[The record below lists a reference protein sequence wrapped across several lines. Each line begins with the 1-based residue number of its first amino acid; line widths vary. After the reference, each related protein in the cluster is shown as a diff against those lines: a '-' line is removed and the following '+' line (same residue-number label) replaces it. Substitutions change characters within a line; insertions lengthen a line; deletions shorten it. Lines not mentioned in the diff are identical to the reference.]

1 MASNTGPD
9 INTYQIPEVELGDT
23 FNTWRDITNTAIY
36 KLNKIRVYE
45 ATGGIDFTPVLS
57 AGGSFSYYLAPNI
70 QEGHTFLEN
79 IVFSKGVTFNG
90 DVTFNAQT
98 FTVNANNVTID
109 DYNLIL
115 GATAGT
121 NDSPIGVAGG
131 GGIQI
136 SRGASGPTA
145 EWLWNPVSIKGV
157 TGVWRANTTIGL
169 SGPTSGIYPDSGREL
184 EVYGRGLRI
193 SGPNTTDFGLGI
205 SLATSPAN
213 TSGRTMEFYR
223 FAPSGGTAFAD
234 ITTVTNI
241 GATYPF
247 FNIRDGANRKTI
259 TQTAHGFV
267 VGNPVYKTS
276 TAYAKAQANTEVA
289 SEVIGVVSRVYSA
302 NVYEITFI
310 GEVSIDTPSAV
321 IEGAPATLTTGST
334 YYLSPYTPGKLQSS
348 QPTAAGQIH
357 KAVFIA
363 TGPKTVVVM
372 PFTGGLL
379 AAPIS
384 TATSTLNSVRIF
396 QYHRLQKGDFVRY
409 RRISGG
415 ITLSY
420 ETSTAGVSAE
430 QNQPVGIYF
439 KAQANTPLEAEV
451 LGMVMDFGG
460 QTGGV
465 SGPYQWFDMMVD
477 GFYNIGTNINDSTG
491 TPLVAGTSYFLNA
504 NCAGTVNSGESS
516 TSCLNPSPP
525 SFGGSV
531 NKPLLTATASGG
543 GAGVL
548 HSFRGTDVGAVT
560 VSGSSADV
568 TRLVITDLRDG
579 ITGDL
584 QIGHYDATVNGRE
597 AIRVCMGGNDSG
609 GLTGN
614 VGVWGKSTTTV
625 GTWTTAVGDNSGS
638 RVLAAL
644 DVMGTV
650 RAGVTDGGATIRGCD
665 VLIVRGD
672 GAEANTLPI
681 EARTSIGKEY
691 TTGNLLLNYG
701 VRGGCGDNNY
711 YNSMG
716 SVVSLPRSSLVVGV
730 NYATDPAQGELR
742 FLTSPDTSPAAG
754 AQVTTLTE
762 AFRVTGLTAYTK
774 GMVVGTVGTPNN
786 ASVLQVSRGT
796 GNAGLVLS
804 VAQNDSPYGLG
815 LSTLTGSVSAT
826 TVVSSASYSS
836 AVALGF
842 QSPTNQ
848 VSGSGFTAGFVV
860 ANSYSSSAL
869 SAFGGTWISGSLWQG
884 SSSAALN
891 LAGGNEHVLKSSVY
905 GKIATGVTGWKRIGV
920 ISPRSP
926 DVLGGKYYGEF
937 TVHASKSSW
946 HGSLKFIAS
955 SSYGRDQITV
965 LHQNNHNPAGVVFG
979 GIRIVQLDN
988 AEKSV
993 VYAPKAVE
1001 VEFNTNNLIADLII
1015 DNSGQDGFI
1024 GVPFAPSSGL
1034 VANATVTGT
1043 DSYTPGNSGPVRSEY
1058 RLSGY
1063 SEVVAAHYRSS
1074 AHSGTATSGT
1084 DIIGKTISTGRTTT
1098 GTKNLDTHGAFDT
1111 STGYFTAP
1119 ADGIYDVF
1127 STISTTTGTINY
1139 RLTFYKNT
1147 LAAPTTFAEVGQQH
1161 TVYQGSN
1168 YTSGSNSVL
1177 VNLQKGEKV
1186 YSAAIISN
1194 STACAWWQ
1202 AHVKI
1207 VRLGNALKFP

>member
-1 MASNTGPD
+1 
-9 INTYQIPEVELGDT
+9 
-23 FNTWRDITNTAIY
+23 
-36 KLNKIRVYE
+36 
-45 ATGGIDFTPVLS
+45 
-57 AGGSFSYYLAPNI
+57 
-70 QEGHTFLEN
+70 LEN

-396 QYHRLQKGDFVRY
+396 QYHRLRKGDFVRY

-504 NCAGTVNSGESS
+504 NCAGTVNSGESI
-516 TSCLNPSPP
+516 TSCVNPSPP

-531 NKPLLTATASGG
+531 NKPLLTAIQ
-543 GAGVL
+543 
-548 HSFRGTDVGAVT
+548 R
-560 VSGSSADV
+560 
-568 TRLVITDLRDG
+568 
-579 ITGDL
+579 
-584 QIGHYDATVNGRE
+584 N
-597 AIRVCMGGNDSG
+597 
-609 GLTGN
+609 
-614 VGVWGKSTTTV
+614 
-625 GTWTTAVGDNSGS
+625 
-638 RVLAAL
+638 
-644 DVMGTV
+644 
-650 RAGVTDGGATIRGCD
+650 
-665 VLIVRGD
+665 
-672 GAEANTLPI
+672 
-681 EARTSIGKEY
+681 
-691 TTGNLLLNYG
+691 
-701 VRGGCGDNNY
+701 
-711 YNSMG
+711 
-716 SVVSLPRSSLVVGV
+716 
-730 NYATDPAQGELR
+730 
-742 FLTSPDTSPAAG
+742 
-754 AQVTTLTE
+754 
-762 AFRVTGLTAYTK
+762 
-774 GMVVGTVGTPNN
+774 
-786 ASVLQVSRGT
+786 
-796 GNAGLVLS
+796 
-804 VAQNDSPYGLG
+804 
-815 LSTLTGSVSAT
+815 
-826 TVVSSASYSS
+826 
-836 AVALGF
+836 
-842 QSPTNQ
+842 
-848 VSGSGFTAGFVV
+848 
-860 ANSYSSSAL
+860 
-869 SAFGGTWISGSLWQG
+869 
-884 SSSAALN
+884 
-891 LAGGNEHVLKSSVY
+891 
-905 GKIATGVTGWKRIGV
+905 
-920 ISPRSP
+920 
-926 DVLGGKYYGEF
+926 
-937 TVHASKSSW
+937 
-946 HGSLKFIAS
+946 
-955 SSYGRDQITV
+955 
-965 LHQNNHNPAGVVFG
+965 
-979 GIRIVQLDN
+979 
-988 AEKSV
+988 
-993 VYAPKAVE
+993 
-1001 VEFNTNNLIADLII
+1001 
-1015 DNSGQDGFI
+1015 
-1024 GVPFAPSSGL
+1024 
-1034 VANATVTGT
+1034 
-1043 DSYTPGNSGPVRSEY
+1043 
-1058 RLSGY
+1058 
-1063 SEVVAAHYRSS
+1063 
-1074 AHSGTATSGT
+1074 
-1084 DIIGKTISTGRTTT
+1084 
-1098 GTKNLDTHGAFDT
+1098 
-1111 STGYFTAP
+1111 
-1119 ADGIYDVF
+1119 
-1127 STISTTTGTINY
+1127 
-1139 RLTFYKNT
+1139 
-1147 LAAPTTFAEVGQQH
+1147 
-1161 TVYQGSN
+1161 
-1168 YTSGSNSVL
+1168 
-1177 VNLQKGEKV
+1177 
-1186 YSAAIISN
+1186 
-1194 STACAWWQ
+1194 
-1202 AHVKI
+1202 
-1207 VRLGNALKFP
+1207 

>member
-45 ATGGIDFTPVLS
+45 ATGGTDFTPILS
-57 AGGSFSYYLAPNI
+57 PGGSFSYYLAPNI

-121 NDSPIGVAGG
+121 NDTPISVAGG

-145 EWLWNPVSIKGV
+145 EWVWNPVSIKGV

-184 EVYGRGLRI
+184 EVYGRGIRI
-193 SGPNTTDFGLGI
+193 SGPNTTDFGIGI

-234 ITTVTNI
+234 VTTVTNI

-259 TQTAHGFV
+259 VQTAHGFV

-289 SEVIGVVSRVYSA
+289 SEVIGVVSRVYSSS
-302 NVYEITFI
+302 VYEITFI

-321 IEGAPATLTTGST
+321 VEGSPAAFTVGST
-334 YYLSPYTPGKLQSS
+334 YYLSPYTPGKLQSN

-363 TGPKTVVVM
+363 TGPKSVVVM

-379 AAPIS
+379 AAPIN

-396 QYHRLQKGDFVRY
+396 QYHRLRKGDFVRF
-409 RRISGG
+409 RNISGG
-415 ITLSY
+415 ITLQY
-420 ETSTAGVSAE
+420 ETSTAGTTAQ
-430 QNQPVGIYF
+430 QNHPIGIYF
-439 KAQANTPLEAEV
+439 KAQANTPQEGEV
-451 LGMVMDFGG
+451 LGMVIDFGG
-460 QTGGV
+460 QTGGA

-477 GFYNIGTNINDSTG
+477 GFYNIGTNLIDSSG
-491 TPLVAGTSYFLNA
+491 TVLVAGSSYFLNA
-504 NCAGTVNSGESS
+504 NCAGTVNSGEST
-516 TSCLNPSPP
+516 TSCINPSPP

-548 HSFRGTDVGAVT
+548 HSFRGTEVGAVT
-560 VSGSSADV
+560 VSGSSADI

-579 ITGDL
+579 VSGDL
-584 QIGHYDATVNGRE
+584 QIGHYDATLNGRE

-614 VGVWGKSTTTV
+614 VGVWGKSNTTV
-625 GTWTTAVGDNSGS
+625 GTWTTTVGDNSGN

-650 RAGVTDGGATIRGCD
+650 RAGITDGGTTIRGCD

-804 VAQNDSPYGLG
+804 VGQNDSPYGLG
-815 LSTLTGSVSAT
+815 LSTINNLSAT
-826 TVVSSASYSS
+826 TVIANSNYDSSG
-836 AVALGF
+836 VLLGF
-842 QSPTNQ
+842 QSATNQ
-848 VSGSGFTAGFVV
+848 INGSGFTAGLGVFPSN
-860 ANSYSSSAL
+860 APNAR
-869 SAFGGTWISGSLWQG
+869 AGTWIAGPIWQG
-884 SSSAALN
+884 NIADSRFISNYDSSGTGIRRFMIKSNAIVDWAPSYSAGQWL
-891 LAGGNEHVLKSSVY
+891 
-905 GKIATGVTGWKRIGV
+905 R
-920 ISPRSP
+920 
-926 DVLGGKYYGEF
+926 
-937 TVHASKSSW
+937 
-946 HGSLKFIAS
+946 IAS
-955 SSYGRDQITV
+955 GQGNAYARITVNARRSSY
-965 LHQNNHNPAGVVFG
+965 HQTLVMDVSNHYGQGSFINVVSNSAYNEDLISGV
-979 GIRIVQLDN
+979 RIVQQN
-988 AEKSV
+988 YAAASPE
-993 VYAPKAVE
+993 VYAARVVEIRLAYPDAVITIS
-1001 VEFNTNNLIADLII
+1001 VE
-1015 DNSGQDGFI
+1015 NSSPDGFYLDQTTAGPGGI
-1024 GVPFAPSSGL
+1024 TVDAVRNFLQPAGL
-1034 VANATVTGT
+1034 GST
-1043 DSYTPGNSGPVRSEY
+1043 DGSRGAY
-1058 RLSGY
+1058 GY
-1063 SEVVAAHYRSS
+1063 GGAIAFSAHRSS
-1074 AHSGTATSGT
+1074 ATSQTASGIWKCDAVAINAGGGFSGGSG
-1084 DIIGKTISTGRTTT
+1084 I
-1098 GTKNLDTHGAFDT
+1098 
-1111 STGYFTAP
+1111 FTAP
-1119 ADGIYDVF
+1119 QRGVYHFNVWALINRPATSSYF
-1127 STISTTTGTINY
+1127 YWSWFHNSTHINSNRIAHSENTSASAYETLASTIVYPLNAGDTFFPQ
-1139 RLTFYKNT
+1139 LT
-1147 LAAPTTFAEVGQQH
+1147 L
-1161 TVYQGSN
+1161 SN
-1168 YTSGSNSVL
+1168 ASSHASGAYNNFS
-1177 VNLQKGEKV
+1177 GFM
-1186 YSAAIISN
+1186 I
-1194 STACAWWQ
+1194 
-1202 AHVKI
+1202 
-1207 VRLGNALKFP
+1207 R